1 MKYRVMKCCG
11 GTTGGDVVSEHDTE
25 ADARVAIQDIYWG
38 EPKADRCVD
47 WFRGIQVWV
56 IGAGDYYLYVD

>member
-1 MKYRVMKCCG
+1 MKCLG
-11 GTTGGDVVSEHDTE
+11 GKLGGEVVSEYDTE
-25 ADARVAIQDIYWG
+25 ADARVAIQDIYYG

-47 WFRGIQVWV
+47 MLEDGTRVWV